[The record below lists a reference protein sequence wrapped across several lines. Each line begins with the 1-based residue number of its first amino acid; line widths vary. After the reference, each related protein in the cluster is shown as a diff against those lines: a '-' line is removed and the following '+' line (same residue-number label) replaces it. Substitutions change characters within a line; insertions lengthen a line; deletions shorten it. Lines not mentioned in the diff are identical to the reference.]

1 MPWVAVNP
9 AAQQWALTANER
21 TYYASYYAVDDYV
34 EDEEW
39 TLAQEASNVWVP
51 VS

>member
-1 MPWVAVNP
+1 MAWVAVNP

-39 TLAQEASNVWVP
+39 TLAVEAPAVWVP

>member
-9 AAQQWALTANER
+9 AAAVWAETAAQR

-39 TLAQEASNVWVP
+39 TLVEEAPAVWVP